1 MTDAANK
8 MKKTPLGTRFTR
20 QLIRVNDQICF
31 AALQQWDSA
40 KRLEALA
47 KEHPTAFSTE
57 VFEDNPYA
65 NSIYRRVKELPEL
78 SRDAQAVA
86 LQAGVVASVE
96 YVLAYMQDVQDL
108 REGLVAETEEP
119 IHEDAE
125 EEQLRQKIER
135 WRGKPPTGNYFRT
148 LGYFRHL
155 RNHYAHV
162 NEKPTQA
169 FQTYIR
175 SYGTPLNTFWDNGVT
190 ALHGVDFKSLAT
202 TDLTPDLAF
211 GIMNLLRV
219 CLRHVDDMVTDT
231 LSLADIVR
239 CTVMQIRLKPHN
251 RDLPRARLVSK
262 VTTRLKM
269 DWGRE
274 GALIQVEKAI
284 EAVLSDLKAYEVPP

>member
-1 MTDAANK
+1 M
-8 MKKTPLGTRFTR
+8 
-20 QLIRVNDQICF
+20 NDQICF

-40 KRLEALA
+40 NRLETLA
-47 KEHPTAFSTE
+47 KDRPKAFSTE

-65 NSIYRRVKELPEL
+65 KSIYRRAMDLPEL
-78 SRDAQAVA
+78 SRDAQAMA
-86 LQAGVVASVE
+86 LQTGVVASVE

-108 REGLVAETEEP
+108 REVLVGETGEP
-119 IHEDAE
+119 IHEDAK

-135 WRGKPPTGNYFRT
+135 WRGKPPTSNYFRT

-175 SYGTPLNTFWDNGVT
+175 SYGTPLNTFWDNSVT
-190 ALHGVDFKSLAT
+190 DLHGVDFKSLAM
-202 TDLTPDLAF
+202 TDLTPELAF

-219 CLRHVDDMVTDT
+219 CLRHVDDMVADT
-231 LSLADIVR
+231 VSLADTVR
-239 CTVMQIRLKPHN
+239 CIVMQIRLEPRN
-251 RDLPRARLVSK
+251 RELPRARLVSK
-262 VTTRLKM
+262 VTARLKM

-274 GALIQVEKAI
+274 GDAIQIEKAI
-284 EAVLSDLKAYEVPP
+284 ETVLADLKT